1 MSEELRF
8 ILGIVVFVYGLLIGS
23 FLNVLIYRIPR
34 GENIALSR
42 SKCTYCNHPL
52 AAWDLFPL
60 FSYLFLG
67 GKCRYCKKAISARY
81 PFVEGLNA
89 FFYVLIYYFL
99 AIDLLSIALMLLSS
113 AAIVLSFIIYD
124 KGMKNEN

>member
-1 MSEELRF
+1 MNEELRL
-8 ILGIVVFVYGLLIGS
+8 ILGITVFVYGLLIGS

-34 GENIALSR
+34 GENIAVSR
-42 SKCTYCNHPL
+42 SKCTYCNHQL
-52 AAWDLFPL
+52 SAWDLFPL

-67 GKCRYCKKAISARY
+67 GKCRYCKKAISFRY

-89 FFYVLIYYFL
+89 LFYALIYFFL
-99 AIDLLSIALMLLSS
+99 GIGTLSVLLMLLSS

-124 KGMKNEN
+124 RQRNEK